1 MAARMRIVA
10 DTSVWIDFYRNPS
23 VQHAVKLDA
32 AMGLQDVLVPDLVL
46 AEVLRG
52 IASDSLAGA
61 IEREFGHFEIVQVGG
76 REMAVL
82 AAQNYRFLRGK
93 GITIRGTI
101 DLLIGTWCIEN
112 RVPLLHND
120 RDFDAM
126 EQHLGLVCVS
136 HEVIH

>member
-10 DTSVWIDFYRNPS
+10 DTRVWIDFYRNPGAP
-23 VQHAVKLDA
+23 HAVRLDA
-32 AMGLQDVLVPDLVL
+32 AMDLQDVLVPDLVL
-46 AEVLRG
+46 VEVLRG

-61 IEREFGHFEIVQVGG
+61 IEREFQHFEIVHVGG
-76 REMAVL
+76 RELAVL
-82 AAQNYRFLRGK
+82 AAQNYRLLRGK
-93 GITIRGTI
+93 GITIRGSI

-120 RDFDAM
+120 RDFDTM

-136 HEVIH
+136 HEVMH

>member
-1 MAARMRIVA
+1 MRIVA
-10 DTSVWIDFYRNPS
+10 DTSVWIDFYRNPGAK
-23 VQHAVKLDA
+23 HAVKLDA
-32 AMGLQDVLVPDLVL
+32 AMDLQDVLVPDLVL
-46 AEVLRG
+46 VEVLRG
-52 IASDSLAGA
+52 IASEPLASA
-61 IEREFGHFEIVQVGG
+61 IEREFEHFEIVQIGG

-82 AAQNYRFLRGK
+82 AAQNYRLLRAK
-93 GITIRGTI
+93 GITIRGSI

-126 EQHLGLVCVS
+126 EQHLGLVCTS